1 MPTKD
6 NPFSRSHASEMLRGI
21 ACVCL
26 TFMLLPLA
34 IYAQSATS
42 KLVGLV
48 TDVSGAVVPDAK
60 VTVTN
65 SQTRISRTTLTNSS
79 GEYTVP
85 FLDTGRYQITVEK
98 SGFETST
105 LQQIP
110 LAYEQ
115 TLREDIS
122 LRVGTAT
129 QEVTVTAAA
138 SVLNTESATQN
149 TVIDREKI
157 NDLPLNGRNFIQLA
171 QLVPGVTP
179 GLVAG
184 NSGFTLQGYTI
195 SANGQRDFNNNYTLD
210 GVNMTESRNPS
221 PTFNPSIDAL
231 QEFNIQV
238 GLYGAEYGT
247 RAGAQVDL
255 ALKSGTNQFHG
266 DVYEFLRNSAFD
278 SRNFFSSKIPPLK
291 QSQFGATFGGPI
303 RKDRTF
309 FFAAYD
315 GTRQSAGVTE
325 VGVVPTPAMLQG
337 DFSSVSKPV
346 INPATGAQFPGNII
360 PASLIAPQAK
370 LIASYYPVPDQQGV
384 LNFGRVAGSYDND
397 DQVFARIDQKL
408 TDKNSLTGHVAY
420 AKRDALVPA
429 VINPFGQLSPFVA
442 INVSVQDTHIFTP
455 SIINQVQLGYN
466 RYHREID
473 SQQRL
478 ASVGQQLALPG
489 VLADPRFTGFPAVAL
504 TGYASVGEYTYAP
517 LTFYNELKQIKDRL
531 SFIRGNHSLKAGF
544 DIMRIREEQIFVSYP
559 RGQFSFTGY
568 ATGNPVADFLL
579 GLPLSTGSSNVLVP
593 GNFLTTFY
601 HFFITDEWKAT
612 RNLTINVGL
621 RYELDPPV
629 QEQRGNARNF
639 NGGPAWDGVQTGSVF
654 PAAGNRTRLYGF
666 DTDDWGPRFSLAY
679 RPFGGSDT
687 VIRAGYGIYYSMP
700 EFNTVVDFNLNP
712 PLSSYG
718 TYTTS
723 AQAPLSFN
731 NPFPSSSQVAG
742 APTIYAVDPSR
753 YRNGRSQ
760 LWTFSIGRKS
770 ISNISLEAAY
780 TGGRTDGMLVNALL
794 NQPLPGPGAV
804 QPRRPY
810 PQYGNISYW
819 VPDDYATYHALQLKA
834 EKRLSSGF
842 SFLASYTWSKS
853 LDIQQSA
860 IFGDTQAGGPQN
872 KNDLRAEYGLASQ
885 DYRHRF
891 VVSYGYELPF
901 GTGKRFLSTAT
912 AVENAFLGGWQ
923 LNGITTAQTGPPFT
937 LFVPGDPA
945 GLGGSG
951 TLRPN
956 RIGNGNL
963 PSSQSTVA
971 RWFDTSAFV
980 DPAPYTFGN
989 SGRNV
994 LIGPGLFNFDLSLFK
1009 NFRITESKRVQVR
1022 AEFFDLFNH
1031 PHFTIPGQTMDTSTL
1046 GVISSANSG
1055 ADGRIVQFALKFYF

>member
-1 MPTKD
+1 MPTKHH
-6 NPFSRSHASEMLRGI
+6 PCSRPRVRGSLRLI

-26 TFMLLPLA
+26 ALA
-34 IYAQSATS
+34 CASGSAYAQSATS

-65 SQTRISRTTLTNSS
+65 AQTGISRATLTNSS

-85 FLDTGRYQITVEK
+85 FLDTGRYRITVEK
-98 SGFETST
+98 SGFETFT
-105 LQQIP
+105 LQQIS

-115 TLREDIS
+115 TVREDIG
-122 LRVGTAT
+122 LRVGTSA
-129 QEVTVTAAA
+129 QEVTVMA
-138 SVLNTESATQN
+138 SAGVLNTENATQN

-157 NDLPLNGRNFIQLA
+157 NDLPLSGRNFIQLA

-179 GLVAG
+179 GLVTG
-184 NSGFTLQGYTI
+184 NTGFTLQGYTI

-231 QEFNIQV
+231 QEFNIQT

-255 ALKSGTNQFHG
+255 SLKSGTNQFHG
-266 DVYEFLRNSAFD
+266 DLYEFLRNSTFD
-278 SRNFFSSKIPPLK
+278 SRNFFSPRVPALK

-315 GTRQSAGVTE
+315 GTRQSAGLTQQ
-325 VGVVPTPAMLQG
+325 GVVPTPAMFQG
-337 DFSSVSKPV
+337 DFSAVAKPV

-360 PASLIAPQAK
+360 PASLITPQAK
-370 LIASYYPVPDQQGV
+370 LISSYYPAPDQGGV
-384 LNFGRVAGSYDND
+384 LNYGRVASSYDND
-397 DQVFARIDQKL
+397 DQVFARLDQKV
-408 TDKNSLTGHVAY
+408 TEKNTLTGHVAY
-420 AKRDALVPA
+420 AKRQALSPA
-429 VINPFGQLSPFVA
+429 AVNPFGNVSPFVA
-442 INVSVQDTHIFTP
+442 VNVSVQDTHIFSP
-455 SIINQVQLGYN
+455 NIINQVQLGYN

-473 SQQRL
+473 SQQQFPD
-478 ASVGQQLALPG
+478 VGQKLALPNT
-489 VLADPRFTGFPAVAL
+489 LQDPRFIGFPTVAM
-504 TGYASVGEYTYAP
+504 TGYLSVGEYVYAP
-517 LTFYNELKQIKDRL
+517 LIFYNELKQVKDRL
-531 SFIRGNHSLKAGF
+531 SFIHGNHSLKAGV

-559 RGQFSFTGY
+559 RGQFGFTGY
-568 ATGNPVADFLL
+568 ATGNPVADLLL
-579 GLPLSTGSSNVLVP
+579 GLPQTSGSSNVLVP

-601 HFFITDEWKAT
+601 HFFIADEWKVT
-612 RNLTINVGL
+612 RKLTLNVGI

-639 NGGPAWDGVQTGSVF
+639 NGGPAWDGAPTGSLF
-654 PAAGNRTRLYGF
+654 PTGGTRTRLYGF
-666 DTDDWGPRFSLAY
+666 DTKDFAPRFSFAY

-712 PLSSYG
+712 PLSSYN

-731 NPFPSSSQVAG
+731 NPFPSTSQVAG

-760 LWTFSIGRKS
+760 LWTVSVGRRAL
-770 ISNISLEAAY
+770 SNMSFEAAY

-834 EKRLSSGF
+834 EKRLSGGF
-842 SFLASYTWSKS
+842 SFLASYTWSKAM
-853 LDIQQSA
+853 DIQQSA
-860 IFGDTQAGGPQN
+860 IFGDAQGGSPQN
-872 KNDLRAEYGLASQ
+872 KNNLRAEYGLASM

-901 GTGKRFLSTAT
+901 GTGKRFLSTASPV
-912 AVENAFLGGWQ
+912 ANALLGGWQ
-923 LNGITTAQTGPPFT
+923 MNGITTAQSGPPFT

-945 GLGGSG
+945 GLGGTGS
-951 TLRPN
+951 LRPN
-956 RIGNGNL
+956 RLRNGNL
-963 PSSQSTVA
+963 PSSDRTVGH
-971 RWFDTSAFV
+971 WFDTSAFV
-980 DPAPYTFGN
+980 DPPPYSFGN

-994 LIGPGLFNFDLSLFK
+994 LTGPGLFNCDLSLFK
-1009 NFRITESKRVQVR
+1009 NFRITESKSVQFR
-1022 AEFFDLFNH
+1022 AESFDLFNH
-1031 PHFTIPGQTMDTSTL
+1031 PHFTIPGQTMDTTTL
-1046 GVISSANSG
+1046 GVISSANQG
-1055 ADGRIVQFALKFYF
+1055 ADGRILQLALKLYF